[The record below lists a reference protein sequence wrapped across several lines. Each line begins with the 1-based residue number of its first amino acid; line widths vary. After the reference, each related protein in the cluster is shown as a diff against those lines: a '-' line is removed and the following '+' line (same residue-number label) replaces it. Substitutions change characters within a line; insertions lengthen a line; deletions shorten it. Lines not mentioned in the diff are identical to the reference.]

1 MVRRWFRGGE
11 GEARAQSSL
20 AGVVGAGVAGV
31 ILAAGLAVAAL
42 SLSKRIAPEPK
53 HHMEPLTSQQEAHLS
68 SDELKDTVDQVGS
81 EDGTAMLDDER
92 SLNDLENSTDGLPV
106 TSGSIDMPISL
117 NSEPDFSTVSDYDLA
132 TSPGSSTL
140 KDHEAKLAARAVES
154 TTRLKDHLTSVNLDN
169 NHVFDAD
176 STIINTDQEGISI
189 SSGTKL
195 PADLSHDS
203 RDQIPDKP
211 LVMDESV
218 SGELG
223 SIPDYHV
230 ESQYATERGV
240 SSSLE
245 EHKLNENG
253 SSGLTNSFV
262 DKLDTSSVIDMS
274 SSNVE
279 SLIPE
284 NPFSSAGIPAPS
296 LISAA
301 MQVHPGKIL
310 VPAAIDQVQGQALAA
325 LQVLKVMEADAQP
338 GDLCTRREYARWLVT
353 ASGTLSK
360 NSISKVYPAM
370 YIENFTELAF
380 DDITPEDPDF
390 SSIQGLAEAGLI
402 ASKLSRNDSIQSSEG
417 GQEPFYFFPE
427 SPLSRQDLVS
437 WKMAT
442 EKRQLPEVDR
452 KILYQTCGFI
462 DIDRINPDAWPAIVA
477 DHSSGEHGIM
487 ALAFGYT
494 RLYQPDKPVTKA
506 QAAIALS
513 TGEAA
518 DVVNEELARIEAES
532 IAEAA
537 VAAHTAL
544 IAEVEKEINASF
556 EKELALEREKIN
568 DVEKIA
574 QEATKELERLRSE
587 REEENNSLLRERA
600 AIESE
605 MGVLSRLRHDV
616 EEQLQSLMSDKTQI
630 SFERERINKLRSE
643 AEKENQTIA
652 QLQYELEVERKAL
665 AMARTWAEDEA
676 KRARAQA
683 KALEEARE
691 RWERH
696 GIKVVVDSD
705 LQEDASAGVMWLN
718 AGKQSD
724 VDGTVGRAEILVSKL
739 KNMASEVRG
748 TSRAV
753 IERIIGKVTSLI
765 SNLKERAAVAARQA
779 GEFQSVAFSRAG
791 ESLEQ
796 LQQRAIGL
804 SSTIK
809 DGAKRIADDCKEGVG
824 KISQK
829 FKV

>member
-1 MVRRWFRGGE
+1 
-11 GEARAQSSL
+11 
-20 AGVVGAGVAGV
+20 
-31 ILAAGLAVAAL
+31 
-42 SLSKRIAPEPK
+42 
-53 HHMEPLTSQQEAHLS
+53 MEPLTSQQEAQLG
-68 SDELKDTVDQVGS
+68 SDELKDTVDQVRSKGN
-81 EDGTAMLDDER
+81 TAMLDEGG
-92 SLNDLENSTDGLPV
+92 SLNDLENSTAL
-106 TSGSIDMPISL
+106 
-117 NSEPDFSTVSDYDLA
+117 
-132 TSPGSSTL
+132 
-140 KDHEAKLAARAVES
+140 
-154 TTRLKDHLTSVNLDN
+154 
-169 NHVFDAD
+169 
-176 STIINTDQEGISI
+176 
-189 SSGTKL
+189 
-195 PADLSHDS
+195 
-203 RDQIPDKP
+203 
-211 LVMDESV
+211 
-218 SGELG
+218 
-223 SIPDYHV
+223 
-230 ESQYATERGV
+230 
-240 SSSLE
+240 
-245 EHKLNENG
+245 
-253 SSGLTNSFV
+253 
-262 DKLDTSSVIDMS
+262 
-274 SSNVE
+274 
-279 SLIPE
+279 
-284 NPFSSAGIPAPS
+284 
-296 LISAA
+296 
-301 MQVHPGKIL
+301 QVHPGKIL

-325 LQVLKVMEADAQP
+325 LQVLKVIEADAQP

-360 NSISKVYPAM
+360 NSVSKVYPAM
-370 YIENFTELAF
+370 YIEKVSELAF

-402 ASKLSRNDSIQSSEG
+402 ASKLSRNDLLQSSEG
-417 GQEPFYFFPE
+417 VQEPFYFFPE

-477 DHSSGEHGIM
+477 DHSSGVHGIM

-494 RLYQPDKPVTKA
+494 RLFQPDKPVTKA

-513 TGEAA
+513 TGEAV

-544 IAEVEKEINASF
+544 IAEVEKEVNASF
-556 EKELALEREKIN
+556 EKELSLEREKIN
-568 DVEKIA
+568 AVEKMA
-574 QEATKELERLRSE
+574 LEATQELERLRSV

-630 SFERERINKLRSE
+630 SFERERINKLRNE
-643 AEKENQTIA
+643 AEKENQAIA
-652 QLQYELEVERKAL
+652 RLQYELEVERKAL

-676 KRARAQA
+676 KRARGQA

-705 LQEDASAGVMWLN
+705 LQEDANAGVMWLD

-724 VDGTVGRAEILVSKL
+724 VDGTVARAEILISKL

-765 SNLKERAAVAARQA
+765 SNLKECAAEAAGQA
-779 GEFQSVAFSRAG
+779 GEFQSAAFSRAG

-809 DGAKRIADDCKEGVG
+809 DGAKRIADDCREGVG